1 MFQAKRTT
9 CASFG
14 NVEVLEVEKCS
25 VGKNC
30 VLGKLSKEVLD
41 YARAQCRVG
50 EFLAIGVRLPA
61 NGDDDDGG
69 GGGGGRVGGDDGGDN
84 DGGGDDGGG
93 DGGGGGDVGGGGGDG
108 W

>member
-14 NVEVLEVEKCS
+14 NVEVLEVEKSS

-30 VLGKLSKEVLD
+30 VLGNLSKEVLD
-41 YARAQCRVG
+41 YARARCRVG

-69 GGGGGRVGGDDGGDN
+69 GGGGGGDGRVGGDDGGDT
-84 DGGGDDGGG
+84 DG
-93 DGGGGGDVGGGGGDG
+93 
-108 W
+108 